1 MSRGNPFRATC
12 IPDFSKTI
20 SLSSLES
27 HSTGLGSS
35 PALVVVDMCRG
46 FIDTSSPLGF
56 ECKELIQ
63 ANIVL
68 VDRFREMN
76 LPIIFTTTIYRDVS
90 EASVFRSKIP
100 ALNILKPGSEETSFL
115 KELSPSSN
123 ELLVEKKFASAFFQ
137 TNLADELSKMNVDSI
152 IVSGVTTSG
161 CVRATALDSL
171 QNNFLTTV
179 AEDCVG
185 DRNQNAHRAN
195 LFDLQAKY
203 ADVIHSNQILFK
215 QLVLN
220 SF

>member
-1 MSRGNPFRATC
+1 MSRGNSFRATC

-63 ANIVL
+63 ANIIL

-76 LPIIFTTTIYRDVS
+76 LPIIFTTTIYRDAS

-203 ADVIHSNQILFK
+203 ADVIHSNLILCK
-215 QLVLN
+215 Q
-220 SF
+220 

>member
-12 IPDFSKTI
+12 IPNFSKTI

-63 ANIVL
+63 ANIIL

-203 ADVIHSNQILFK
+203 ADVIHSNHILF
-215 QLVLN
+215 
-220 SF
+220 

>member
-1 MSRGNPFRATC
+1 MSRGNSFRATC
-12 IPDFSKTI
+12 IPNFSKTI

-203 ADVIHSNQILFK
+203 ADVIHSNQILF
-215 QLVLN
+215 
-220 SF
+220 

>member
-63 ANIVL
+63 ANIIL

-203 ADVIHSNQILFK
+203 ADVIHSNLILCK
-215 QLVLN
+215 Q
-220 SF
+220 

>member
-46 FIDTSSPLGF
+46 FIDSSSPLGF

-63 ANIVL
+63 ANIML
-68 VDRFREMN
+68 VNRFREMN
-76 LPIIFTTTIYRDVS
+76 LPIIFTTTIYRDES

-203 ADVIHSNQILFK
+203 ADVIHSNQILF
-215 QLVLN
+215 
-220 SF
+220 